1 MSYQANSHLLL
12 AFEVRAQFHGAD
24 KTGNKNQTVATDGTG
39 LDPIVVP
46 FGWQNSWSLKIGFEY
61 RFKKEFI
68 ALRLGTNIANSATTG
83 EFAQY
88 FTPPP
93 TAFNFSTGSAGL
105 GFYWNDRNDPS
116 IKDKYR
122 LDLAGLF
129 SSTGKT
135 FDNEYID
142 RTEPTDS
149 GSKSVDIALLR
160 RAGCPDGLPREVQSK
175 KLLGRRV
182 VHSAVLGV
190 LGASI
195 STPRIGA

>member
-1 MSYQANSHLLL
+1 MLL

-24 KTGNKNQTVATDGTG
+24 KTGNKNQTVTTDGTG

-61 RFKKEFI
+61 RFKKDFI

-116 IKDKYR
+116 IKDKYQ
-122 LDLAGLF
+122 LDLGGPVLL
-129 SSTGKT
+129 
-135 FDNEYID
+135 D
-142 RTEPTDS
+142 RQDLWQRVHRHHRTDS
-149 GSKSVDIALLR
+149 WNKPTAGGGALL
-160 RAGCPDGLPREVQSK
+160 
-175 KLLGRRV
+175 
-182 VHSAVLGV
+182 
-190 LGASI
+190 
-195 STPRIGA
+195 